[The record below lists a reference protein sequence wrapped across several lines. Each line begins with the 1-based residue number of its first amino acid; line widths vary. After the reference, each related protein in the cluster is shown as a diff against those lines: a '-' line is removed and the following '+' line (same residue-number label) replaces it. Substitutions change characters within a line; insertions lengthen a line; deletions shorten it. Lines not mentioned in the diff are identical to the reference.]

1 MDVGVSIMKII
12 THMITPLLSSG
23 AMILTTSP
31 EPLPGV
37 FSYHLVLWE
46 MAIPSGIHDELIIG
60 HIVQQ
65 WRETCS
71 HCFSLSCTY
80 SEAK

>member
-1 MDVGVSIMKII
+1 MDVGVSIIKII
-12 THMITPLLSSG
+12 THMITPLLSSRV
-23 AMILTTSP
+23 MILASSP

-37 FSYHLVLWE
+37 FSYHRVLWE
-46 MAIPSGIHDELIIG
+46 MVIPSGIHNKLIIG

-65 WRETCS
+65 QRETCS